1 MWAHVYPF
9 IKEKEKMLAMKPGQ
23 KVNKFPGLGLIT
35 SKSILSTSGVKNIPK
50 AFKIPAEKEKFL
62 EFAKEHPE
70 KMFLKK
76 NNGHRGVKILKP
88 ENLETAIEK
97 QGSFLVQEFI
107 HNPLLVDG
115 YKLMDIGIY
124 TTVTSVDPLRIY
136 VHNNEVALRFCPTKY
151 HPFDPEI
158 TKKYAVGDDYL
169 PSWEVPSFKK
179 YMNGKTGF
187 GRRDTLN
194 AYIINELNRDPDP
207 MWEEIY
213 STIIAVYLNKEK
225 QISDLVRKFP
235 HKDAFFEMV
244 RFDILVDEELNVHLI
259 EANMSPNLSTHHLSA
274 NAGMY
279 REVIDALL
287 RLVGAIGV
295 GQHGQL
301 DTVQEKDVLVSPE
314 LCSQEC
320 PCSQEKCQL
329 CRQCLSTEELG
340 TMKNAFME
348 RRNQGQ
354 MLRIFPP
361 PVKRSD
367 LTLESNMMERMSPA
381 NRKMTRW
388 YREKCKMDR
397 VWCDE

>member
-1 MWAHVYPF
+1 M
-9 IKEKEKMLAMKPGQ
+9 
-23 KVNKFPGLGLIT
+23 
-35 SKSILSTSGVKNIPK
+35 
-50 AFKIPAEKEKFL
+50 
-62 EFAKEHPE
+62 
-70 KMFLKK
+70 
-76 NNGHRGVKILKP
+76 
-88 ENLETAIEK
+88 
-97 QGSFLVQEFI
+97 
-107 HNPLLVDG
+107 
-115 YKLMDIGIY
+115 
-124 TTVTSVDPLRIY
+124 
-136 VHNNEVALRFCPTKY
+136 
-151 HPFDPEI
+151 
-158 TKKYAVGDDYL
+158 
-169 PSWEVPSFKK
+169 
-179 YMNGKTGF
+179 
-187 GRRDTLN
+187 
-194 AYIINELNRDPDP
+194 
-207 MWEEIY
+207 EEIY

-244 RFDILVDEELNVHLI
+244 RFDILVDEELNVHII
-259 EANMSPNLSTHHLSA
+259 EANMSPNLSSDVTHQG
-274 NAGMY
+274 NVGMY
-279 REVIDALL
+279 TEVIDALL

-295 GQHGQL
+295 GQHSQL
-301 DTVQEKDVLVSPE
+301 ETVQEKDVLVSPE

-340 TMKNAFME
+340 TLKTAFME